1 MAVDLRSYVF
11 LDSLQPQMAAFI
23 GSTARGFLPL
33 AGDASLWVE
42 ISPGIEINRITD
54 VALKSTKVRPAVQV
68 VERLFGLLE
77 VHSADQAEVRAAG
90 EAILDALDVQAED
103 RWKPMIHSSQIIR
116 RVDAHQTQLINRN
129 RNGMMLIADQ
139 TLYVMEVEPAA
150 YAVLAANEA
159 EKAAKINIVEVRPFG
174 SFGRVYL
181 VARSGTSWPA
191 TPQRCKPSRTSPGA
205 WSSPGEK
212 LRASHVPCDTVHS
225 NKEDSIQ
232 MAEALGMIETRG
244 FAAVVEA
251 ADAMV
256 KAAKVELVSYE
267 KTGGGYVTAIVR
279 GDVAACKAAVEA
291 GVRGAEKVGE
301 VVSVHVIPRPH
312 VNIDMV
318 LPLGRREQVLKELG
332 E

>member
-1 MAVDLRSYVF
+1 MSVDLRSYVF

-54 VALKSTKVRPAVQV
+54 IALKSTRVRPAVQV

-77 VHSADQAEVRAAG
+77 VHAPEQAEVRASGA
-90 EAILDALDVQAED
+90 AILEALEVRAED
-103 RWKPMIHSSQIIR
+103 RWKPKIHSSQIIR

-159 EKAAKINIVEVRPFG
+159 EKAAEINIVEVRPFG

-181 VARSGTSWPA
+181 G
-191 TPQRCKPSRTSPGA
+191 
-205 WSSPGEK
+205 GEE
-212 LRASHVPCDTVHS
+212 RD
-225 NKEDSIQ
+225 I
-232 MAEALGMIETRG
+232 MAGYT
-244 FAAVVEA
+244 AAVRAIE
-251 ADAMV
+251 DI
-256 KAAKVELVSYE
+256 
-267 KTGGGYVTAIVR
+267 TGR
-279 GDVAACKAAVEA
+279 
-291 GVRGAEKVGE
+291 
-301 VVSVHVIPRPH
+301 
-312 VNIDMV
+312 V
-318 LPLGRREQVLKELG
+318 LESKRRD
-332 E
+332 

>member
-54 VALKSTKVRPAVQV
+54 VALKATKVRPAVQV

-77 VHSADQAEVRAAG
+77 VHSREQAEVRAAG
-90 EAILDALDVQAED
+90 AAILDALHVQAEE
-103 RWKPMIHSSQIIR
+103 RWKPKIHSSQIMR

-139 TLYVMEVEPAA
+139 TLYIMEVEPAA

-159 EKAAKINIVEVRPFG
+159 EKAALINIVEVRPFG

-181 VARSGTSWPA
+181 G
-191 TPQRCKPSRTSPGA
+191 
-205 WSSPGEK
+205 GEE
-212 LRASHVPCDTVHS
+212 RD
-225 NKEDSIQ
+225 I
-232 MAEALGMIETRG
+232 MAGYT
-244 FAAVVEA
+244 AAVQAIEDITGRATEA
-251 ADAMV
+251 
-256 KAAKVELVSYE
+256 
-267 KTGGGYVTAIVR
+267 
-279 GDVAACKAAVEA
+279 
-291 GVRGAEKVGE
+291 
-301 VVSVHVIPRPH
+301 
-312 VNIDMV
+312 
-318 LPLGRREQVLKELG
+318 RRRA
-332 E
+332 

>member
-1 MAVDLRSYVF
+1 MAVDLRSYAF

-77 VHSADQAEVRAAG
+77 VHSSDQAEVRASGA
-90 EAILDALDVQAED
+90 AILEALGVQADE
-103 RWKPMIHSSQIIR
+103 RWKPVIHSSQIIR

-159 EKAAKINIVEVRPFG
+159 EKAANINIVEVRPFG

-181 VARSGTSWPA
+181 G
-191 TPQRCKPSRTSPGA
+191 
-205 WSSPGEK
+205 GEE
-212 LRASHVPCDTVHS
+212 RD
-225 NKEDSIQ
+225 I
-232 MAEALGMIETRG
+232 MAGYT
-244 FAAVVEA
+244 AAVQAIEDLSGRTVE
-251 ADAMV
+251 
-256 KAAKVELVSYE
+256 S
-267 KTGGGYVTAIVR
+267 
-279 GDVAACKAAVEA
+279 
-291 GVRGAEKVGE
+291 
-301 VVSVHVIPRPH
+301 
-312 VNIDMV
+312 
-318 LPLGRREQVLKELG
+318 RRKD
-332 E
+332 